1 MSAAAQLDVVRGE
14 ALSVR
19 AVRTA
24 YGVWHE
30 VILSLMRAKR
40 EFYVMGEHA
49 QAEALAKDAQHLTR
63 RCMRHLKRLQ
73 LTAANTNGG
82 EP

>member
-1 MSAAAQLDVVRGE
+1 MTSEALDIVRSE

-24 YGVWHE
+24 YGIWQELLVGM
-30 VILSLMRAKR
+30 MRSAR
-40 EFYVMGEHA
+40 ELENIGEHT
-49 QAEALAKDAQHLTR
+49 QATALRKDAEHITR
-63 RCMRHLKRLQ
+63 RCMRHLKRMQ
-73 LTAANTNGG
+73 LSAANTNGG

>member
-1 MSAAAQLDVVRGE
+1 MSAALDIVRRE
-14 ALSVR
+14 SLSVR

-24 YGVWHE
+24 YGAWHD
-30 VILSLMRAKR
+30 VILAIMRARR
-40 EFYVMGEHA
+40 EFANMGEHM
-49 QAEALAKDAQHLTR
+49 QADALAKDAEYLTR

-82 EP
+82 EL

>member
-1 MSAAAQLDVVRGE
+1 MSAALDIVRHE

-30 VILSLMRAKR
+30 LLLSMMRAKR